1 LRRTVEFNN
10 NEFYVINNVVLEF
23 LKDNQTSQKHHY
35 KYHNNAI
42 RNYDF

>member
-1 LRRTVEFNN
+1 LRRTVEFNVN

-35 KYHNNAI
+35 IPQKTPL
-42 RNYDF
+42 